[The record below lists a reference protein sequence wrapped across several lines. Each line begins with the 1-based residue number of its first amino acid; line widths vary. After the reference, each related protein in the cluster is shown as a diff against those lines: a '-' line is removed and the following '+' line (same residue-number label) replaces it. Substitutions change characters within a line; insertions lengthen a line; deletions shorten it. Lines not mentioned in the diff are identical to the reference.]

1 MLPQFFS
8 YIFFAFISRNNI
20 YISLLILGNF
30 VIQKLNIRLL
40 RNFKGIMKFF
50 SINLCYLLKGQV
62 FNCYY
67 DTNYNHKIH
76 LFNIYYSFF
85 FSMLAKL

>member
-8 YIFFAFISRNNI
+8 YICFAFISRNNI
-20 YISLLILGNF
+20 YISLLILDNF

-50 SINLCYLLKGQV
+50 L
-62 FNCYY
+62 
-67 DTNYNHKIH
+67 
-76 LFNIYYSFF
+76 
-85 FSMLAKL
+85 

>member
-8 YIFFAFISRNNI
+8 FISRNNI
-20 YISLLILGNF
+20 YISLLILDNF

-50 SINLCYLLKGQV
+50 YINLCNLLKGQV
-62 FNCYY
+62 FKCYY

-76 LFNIYYSFF
+76 LFNIYYSFLF
-85 FSMLAKL
+85 